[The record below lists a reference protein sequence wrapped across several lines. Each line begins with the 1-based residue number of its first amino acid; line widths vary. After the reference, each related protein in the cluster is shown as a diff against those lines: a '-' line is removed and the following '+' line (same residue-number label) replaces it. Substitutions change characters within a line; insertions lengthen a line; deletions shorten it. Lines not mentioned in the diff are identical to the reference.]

1 MQVIDNISIWVGKIM
16 AILIFPLAGITLYGV
31 IMRYLVHDPITW
43 GGQVLLLLF
52 IPVAL
57 LAGGYVLLVKG
68 HVRLD
73 LLYSRWS
80 PRGQAISEIATF
92 VVFLLF
98 TVTLAWASIEM
109 AWESVKIREVSWYIF
124 KAPIYP
130 KKIAFALAVLLLLL
144 QGVAQFVRNIRLIKG
159 KGG

>member
-1 MQVIDNISIWVGKIM
+1 M
-16 AILIFPLAGITLYGV
+16 AALIFPLAGITLYGV

-73 LLYSRWS
+73 LLYGRWS
-80 PRGQAISEIATF
+80 PRGQAISDIATF

-98 TVTLAWASIEM
+98 TGALAWASIEM
-109 AWESVKIREVSWYIF
+109 AWESLKIGEVSWYIF

-159 KGG
+159 KGGGEEANIER